1 MSATA
6 FQEPYVHLNPTFGA
20 LLAPQSLLWRLDLHF
35 FFLCGTVLR
44 VAGLVGPLERTLRVD
59 AVARIGSLT
68 TDRTKFLQRRRN
80 DGDRFENAHEGSER

>member
-6 FQEPYVHLNPTFGA
+6 FQESYVHLNTTFGA

-44 VAGLVGPLERTLRVD
+44 VAGLVGPLERTLWMD
-59 AVARIGSLT
+59 AVARVGSFP
-68 TDRTKFLQRRRN
+68 TDGTEILDDLWN
-80 DGDRFENAHEGSER
+80 DRDRLENAHRGSER